1 MKTESQEGILS
12 HVPFATS
19 ELGQLPL
26 LNFSTLHSLKSDR
39 MHLPGDACSQH
50 LSTHLSRNRV
60 GWHQIPLDPLS
71 MGPGGMDGMD
81 GMVDMAGG
89 NPVGG
94 NPAGGKPV
102 GGNPLGGKPGGMSPA
117 HPCNGM
123 RYDKTFQSS
132 LSNTQ
137 LAGTWVWWKSWRKT

>member
-1 MKTESQEGILS
+1 
-12 HVPFATS
+12 
-19 ELGQLPL
+19 
-26 LNFSTLHSLKSDR
+26 
-39 MHLPGDACSQH
+39 
-50 LSTHLSRNRV
+50 
-60 GWHQIPLDPLS
+60 
-71 MGPGGMDGMD
+71 MDGMD

-117 HPCNGM
+117 HPCNSM